1 MIGNND
7 NGDENT
13 AHTNND
19 NGTSSHT
26 HGGTGD
32 DREPTIQELMAR
44 IRHLEETRQS
54 RVVQQIVTS
63 KKMRKPP
70 GFKGDPED
78 RDNRTIHVF
87 LDTMDNYLEIDTV
100 QATERSKIHDLVSFL
115 EDGAAREYHHRVKDH
130 GPFITY
136 NAVKEWLI
144 EHYSPSDPVNTVRD
158 HFFACR
164 QKEGESFEDYHY
176 RFKEAKNLLD
186 SPLSDTYIVY
196 FFVKQLLRGYRQ
208 QIQGDPEFA
217 KYDKVT
223 TDDVVSK
230 LKRVNRGIPYQLL
243 LQQQAAQ
250 SNNPN
255 KRFNSDHDSNN
266 AAKKRRIGSQ
276 YESNKGPSTSQPN
289 NNAPLTDGQK
299 SFLEN
304 NIRNGGGRLL
314 FEVVQNNTDW
324 KRRAYSEGR
333 CYKCAATDH
342 LANQCKAKATPRNT
356 GTGGNLNAIVPND
369 EFDEF
374 DHLNDPS
381 RL

>member
-1 MIGNND
+1 
-7 NGDENT
+7 
-13 AHTNND
+13 
-19 NGTSSHT
+19 
-26 HGGTGD
+26 
-32 DREPTIQELMAR
+32 
-44 IRHLEETRQS
+44 
-54 RVVQQIVTS
+54 
-63 KKMRKPP
+63 
-70 GFKGDPED
+70 
-78 RDNRTIHVF
+78 
-87 LDTMDNYLEIDTV
+87 
-100 QATERSKIHDLVSFL
+100 L

-136 NAVKEWLI
+136 DAVKEWLI

-164 QKEGESFEDYHY
+164 QKESESFEDYHY

-196 FFVKQLLRGYRQ
+196 FFVKQLLRGYDQ

-250 SNNPN
+250 SNSNPN
-255 KRFNSDHDSNN
+255 KRFNSDHDSGN

-304 NIRNGGGRLL
+304 NIRNSGGRLL

-324 KRRAYSEGR
+324 KRRAYSEAR

-342 LANQCKAKATPRNT
+342 LANQCKAKATLTLAAISILLFRTRNST
-356 GTGGNLNAIVPND
+356 NSL
-369 EFDEF
+369 
-374 DHLNDPS
+374 L
-381 RL
+381 